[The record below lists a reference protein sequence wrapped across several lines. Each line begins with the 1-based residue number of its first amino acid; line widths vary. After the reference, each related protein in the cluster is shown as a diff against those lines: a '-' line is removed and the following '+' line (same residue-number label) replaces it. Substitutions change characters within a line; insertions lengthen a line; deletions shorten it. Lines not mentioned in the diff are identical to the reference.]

1 MSKKNRNKK
10 NNNRDI
16 NSYKKNNDQNKNQ
29 KETQILSTQDEGTAD
44 QPADTESDVN
54 GIEAAKPDAE
64 AATEALLDETG
75 DVIGVAETDEQADVE
90 EWEEE
95 ATETLSEDEFDGLD
109 ESPRKKHVKWTSLGD
124 SSFNAPSRKKSASRS
139 GSNRIPFIVGGVL
152 LAVLV
157 IVGVGVVIAKNMD
170 KPPEVSLSQG
180 SISGSEAPVEDSY
193 VVTTEPLAENA
204 YSDVNTLVAKYFAAR
219 SGEELQSG
227 NVIKQPLNSR
237 DAAKIEARNIYVEK
251 YENINCYT
259 KPGPYEGSYVVFAT
273 YDLKLKDW
281 DQTAPGLVT
290 IFVCSDTDGS
300 LYVHTGDFEEKL
312 ANYIREVSAQDDVT
326 ALLNEVDSNYN
337 EILDS
342 DSDFAAYMS
351 SLNELIKNSVG
362 EILAEAAAEDVTDE
376 SVSDNSVEIISDGE
390 IMVETTDTVNVRSA
404 DDENADRLGVVNEGT
419 QLICLE
425 QYANGWSKVEF
436 NGEEGY
442 IKTEFLKELGGDDSG
457 KSNAAKA
464 TIKET
469 VNVRSTASTS
479 GDKLGLAY
487 AGESYEIVESAKNG
501 WIGISF
507 NGKTGYVKTDYVDQ

>member
-1 MSKKNRNKK
+1 MSKKNRNKR
-10 NNNRDI
+10 NNNQD
-16 NSYKKNNDQNKNQ
+16 KNRENRNVSTPA
-29 KETQILSTQDEGTAD
+29 ETVENL
-44 QPADTESDVN
+44 PAD
-54 GIEAAKPDAE
+54 DAE
-64 AATEALLDETG
+64 AVNEASAESSAEESAAEEF
-75 DVIGVAETDEQADVE
+75 VAEAETVSESDAEDIPAEAE
-90 EWEEE
+90 EWDED
-95 ATETLSEDEFDGLD
+95 ASETLSDDEFDGLD
-109 ESPRKKHVKWTSLGD
+109 ESPRKNHVKWTSLGD
-124 SSFNAPSRKKSASRS
+124 SSFNASSRKKSS
-139 GSNRIPFIVGGVL
+139 GKSANSKIPFIVGGAL

-157 IVGVGVVIAKNMD
+157 IVGVGVVISKNMN

-180 SISGSEAPVEDSY
+180 SISGSEAAVDDSY

-219 SGEELQSG
+219 SGEELQNS

-259 KPGPYEGSYVVFAT
+259 KPGPYEGSYVVYAT

-281 DQTAPGLVT
+281 EQTAPGLIT
-290 IFVCSDTDGS
+290 IFVCTDTDGS

-312 ANYIREVSAQDDVT
+312 ADYIREVSAQDDVT

-342 DSDFAAYMS
+342 DSDFAAYMN

-362 EILAEAAAEDVTDE
+362 EILAEAAAEEGGGD
-376 SVSDNSVEIISDGE
+376 SVSDDSVEVISDGE

-404 DDENADRLGVVNEGT
+404 DNENADRLGVVNEGT

-425 QYANGWSKVEF
+425 QRSNGWSKVEF
-436 NGEEGY
+436 NGEDGY

-457 KSNAAKA
+457 NSNVAKA

-469 VNVRSTASTS
+469 VNVRSSASTS
-479 GDKLGLAY
+479 GEKLGLAY

-501 WIGISF
+501 WIGIKF

>member
-1 MSKKNRNKK
+1 MSKKNRNKR
-10 NNNRDI
+10 NNNTDKR
-16 NSYKKNNDQNKNQ
+16 NEDQNISVQN
-29 KETQILSTQDEGTAD
+29 DAVAD
-44 QPADTESDVN
+44 QPSDEDNAVSEVPAEDAASENAAEEFKAENTADSESS
-54 GIEAAKPDAE
+54 
-64 AATEALLDETG
+64 
-75 DVIGVAETDEQADVE
+75 ADIQPEEE
-90 EWEEE
+90 EWEEDSI
-95 ATETLSEDEFDGLD
+95 ETLSDDDFDGLD

-124 SSFNAPSRKKSASRS
+124 SSFNASSRKKSS
-139 GSNRIPFIVGGVL
+139 GKSTGNRIPFIVGGAL

-157 IVGVGVVIAKNMD
+157 IVGVGVLITKNMN
-170 KPPEVSLSQG
+170 KTPEVSLSQG
-180 SISGSEAPVEDSY
+180 SISGSEATVEESY
-193 VVTTEPLAENA
+193 AVTTEPLAENA

-219 SGEELQSG
+219 SGEELQSS

-281 DQTAPGLVT
+281 EQTAPGLIT
-290 IFVCSDTDGS
+290 IFVCTDTDGS

-312 ANYIREVSAQDDVT
+312 ADYIREVSAQEDVT
-326 ALLNEVDSNYN
+326 VLLNAVDENYN
-337 EILDS
+337 KILDS
-342 DSDFAAYMS
+342 DADFAAYMN

-362 EILAEAAAEDVTDE
+362 EILAEAASEEGAGD
-376 SVSDNSVEIISDGE
+376 SVSDNSVEVISDGE

-404 DDENADRLGVVNEGT
+404 DDENAERLGVVNEGT

-425 QYANGWSKVEF
+425 QRANGWSKVEF
-436 NGEEGY
+436 NGEDGY

-457 KSNAAKA
+457 NSNAAKA

-469 VNVRSTASTS
+469 VNVRSSASTS
-479 GDKLGLAY
+479 GEKLGLAY

-501 WIGISF
+501 WIGIKF

>member
-1 MSKKNRNKK
+1 MSKKNRNRK
-10 NNNRDI
+10 NNNSDKKKVNLDI
-16 NSYKKNNDQNKNQ
+16 SVPEEAGAASPDDSVQDVSGAEPAGIDE
-29 KETQILSTQDEGTAD
+29 ETAE
-44 QPADTESDVN
+44 ES
-54 GIEAAKPDAE
+54 
-64 AATEALLDETG
+64 
-75 DVIGVAETDEQADVE
+75 VAETVRDSEADIEGAADDIREDTE

-95 ATETLSEDEFDGLD
+95 ATETLSDDEFDGFD
-109 ESPRKKHVKWTSLGD
+109 ESPRKKNVKWTSLGD
-124 SSFNAPSRKKSASRS
+124 SSFNASSRKKSGGRTA
-139 GSNRIPFIVGGVL
+139 GNRIPFIIGGTL
-152 LAVLV
+152 LAVLL
-157 IVGVGVVIAKNMD
+157 IVGIGVIIARSINRT
-170 KPPEVSLSQG
+170 PEVSLSQG
-180 SISGSEAPVEDSY
+180 SISGSEAVVEDSY

-204 YSDVNTLVAKYFAAR
+204 YSDVNTLIAKYFAAR
-219 SGEELQSG
+219 SGDELLSS
-227 NVIKQPLNSR
+227 NVIKQPLSSR
-237 DAAKIEARNIYVEK
+237 EAAKIEARNIYVEK

-281 DQTAPGLVT
+281 EQTAPGLIT
-290 IFVCSDTDGS
+290 IFVCTDTDGS

-312 ANYIREVSAQDDVT
+312 ADYIREVSAQDDVT

-342 DSDFAAYMS
+342 DSDFAAYMN

-362 EILAEAAAEDVTDE
+362 EILAEAAVEDSGSD
-376 SVSDNSVEIISDGE
+376 SVSEDSVEVISDGE

-404 DDENADRLGVVNEGT
+404 DNENADRLGVVNEGT

-425 QYANGWSKVEF
+425 QRANGWSKVEF
-436 NGEEGY
+436 NGEDGY
-442 IKTEFLKELGGDDSG
+442 IKTEFLKELGGNDSG
-457 KSNAAKA
+457 NSNAPKA

-469 VNVRSTASTS
+469 VNVRSSASTS

-501 WIGISF
+501 WVGIKF